1 MPPTPTSLSSLRDI
15 HNTAIFRERAR
26 QDAREPKLNAWEAS
40 LPPCPD
46 WMPRRVWKRL
56 FCASGSRLFVEVWW
70 GKATESGVR
79 VICNRALCCGFNR
92 DECRELVRE
101 WLRAKDPDMGWLILD
116 FDRQYELAVHYLES
130 RGVLR
135 RQREQERERFFAVAS
150 STANRLLVLLAD
162 NPGAKREALQ
172 AALELKENNLRKHL
186 TRLRAL
192 GLADRAGWGLYK
204 LTPAGEE
211 HVAKLLAYARTV
223 A

>member
-101 WLRAKDPDMGWLILD
+101 WLRAKDPDMGWLVFE

-135 RQREQERERFFAVAS
+135 RQREQEREQFFAVAILDGQP
-150 STANRLLVLLAD
+150 T
-162 NPGAKREALQ
+162 PGPPGRQPRCETRGPPSCAGTQGEQPPEAPD
-172 AALELKENNLRKHL
+172 AASGIRI
-186 TRLRAL
+186 
-192 GLADRAGWGLYK
+192 G
-204 LTPAGEE
+204 
-211 HVAKLLAYARTV
+211 
-223 A
+223 